1 MARDVKT
8 IQAEIERARD
18 ALAVAVDEITDRT
31 NPKAVVERTKQT
43 ALATVNDPKVKIPL
57 IAIGVLVVALVV
69 RRIFR

>member
-31 NPKAVVERTKQT
+31 NPKNVAERTKQT
-43 ALATVNDPKVKIPL
+43 AMATLNDPKVKIPL
-57 IAIGVLVVALVV
+57 IGVGVLVLALVV